1 MKRFS
6 IDLENGLEYILETDF
21 DDRQEQQFG
30 KLFCDTIDGMSN
42 KATYIKLFNS
52 GMIEDLGNI
61 NNDDVYR
68 RFATLY
74 NYVDYETGRKLFME
88 GIKLEYHVFANQLLP
103 FYPLDNEMVMKVY
116 FNLFLTEQ
124 ANIRK
129 CEHCGK
135 YFIFAGNYN
144 SIFCDRYCD
153 DRGHTCKQIGP
164 FKKQRRKM
172 KDNPVLDAYRK
183 AYNRQNM
190 ARARGKLTEEQ
201 FSIWRDRA
209 KITLELIK
217 KDEISMEDYFDF
229 MKQFSSRKG

>member
-21 DDRQEQQFG
+21 DDRQEQPFG
-30 KLFCDTIDGMSN
+30 KLFSDTLDSMSN
-42 KATYIKLFNS
+42 RTPYIKLMGS
-52 GMIEDLGNI
+52 GMIEDLGSI
-61 NNDDVYR
+61 SNDEIYR
-68 RFATLY
+68 RFLTLY
-74 NYVDYETGRKLFME
+74 NHVDYETGRKLFME
-88 GIKLEYHVFANQLLP
+88 GIQCEYHVFTHRLLP
-103 FYPLDNEMVMKVY
+103 FYPLNNEMVMKVY
-116 FNLFLTEQ
+116 FYLFLIEQ

-144 SIFCDRYCD
+144 IIFCDRYCD
-153 DRGHTCKQIGP
+153 DKGHTCKQVGP

-190 ARARGKLTEEQ
+190 ARARGTLTEEQ
-201 FSIWRDRA
+201 FAMWRDRA
-209 KITLELIK
+209 KLTLELIK
-217 KDEISMEDYFDF
+217 KGEISMEDYFAF
-229 MKQFSSRKG
+229 MK